1 MSHLEISNNI
11 WATISN
17 SHTDRPTAC
26 IIKLGWVTAL
36 NLKISRLTIR
46 NIIGLATPDLQFPE
60 SQLECLHLRITRFFN
75 EQYSLKI
82 RLSSDLRNDIS
93 HQKFACAHFTLIFR
107 SLCVLYKLKIS
118 ISLFENQKTFENTGW
133 FVKEKWVWWCKL
145 KFYNFLETFGW
156 CYSQK
161 WRLYKRKEVYIT

>member
-1 MSHLEISNNI
+1 M
-11 WATISN
+11 
-17 SHTDRPTAC
+17 
-26 IIKLGWVTAL
+26 

-75 EQYSLKI
+75 KQYSLKI
-82 RLSSDLRNDIS
+82 RLSSDLRIDIS
-93 HQKFACAHFTLIFR
+93 HQTFACAHFTLIFR

-133 FVKEKWVWWCKL
+133 FVKEK
-145 KFYNFLETFGW
+145 
-156 CYSQK
+156 
-161 WRLYKRKEVYIT
+161 